1 MDLPSMLWQRVTWI
15 TSPCVNTKCGL
26 NTLPQ
31 KSLATSLL
39 CAWRSHSRNSTN
51 TSRLTVT
58 CQSPRV
64 GSKSALGSKRTSK
77 LLSNGLVTSCNSAMS
92 HQLLPFPLIASLT
105 SFVATRHLRKVMDGS
120 AGKHDGGE
128 RMRNKC

>member
-1 MDLPSMLWQRVTWI
+1 MADKMMFDSDGLTVVNAMAACGMDHIAHVK
-15 TSPCVNTKCGL
+15 TKCRL

-64 GSKSALGSKRTSK
+64 GSKSALGSNRTSK
-77 LLSNGLVTSCNSAMS
+77 LFSNGLVTSCDSTMS

-105 SFVATRHLRKVMDGS
+105 LFVATRHLRKVIDGS
-120 AGKHDGGE
+120 AG
-128 RMRNKC
+128 